1 MQQIDCQTV
10 AEAVGPEFQHNFV
23 TLPADGTRGGVLLAV
38 HLDYFQIASSVC
50 SANAITA
57 RIQSTR
63 SPSSWWISVVYGPQT
78 ENDKMNFMQ
87 ELRQLYS
94 ISSDEW
100 LIIGDF
106 NLIVNAQ
113 DKSNDNINQ
122 RLLGAFRSILN
133 DLELNELPLKGRKY
147 TWTNGRTHTKIDRA
161 FCSNGWD
168 LLFPNCSLQATSSL
182 VSDHCPLILSGCT
195 LRRPFKGFRFESF
208 WPKLDGF
215 KEVVSRAWNKQLR
228 IFNPFLRLH
237 TKLQRTA
244 KELRTWSKSLI
255 GNNKLLLAA
264 ARQLIWILDVVQ
276 DYRPLSA
283 DESLLHRQL
292 KTRFLGLSA
301 VEKLRA
307 RQASRL
313 SSIRAAHA
321 NSKLFFLRINGR
333 RRRNFIQH
341 VVTPSGTVFSQVDKN
356 LHAFNHFRN
365 LLGVPPARENT
376 LNWNVMGL
384 NTLQGDLLELPFEE
398 EEILAAINK
407 LNAENAPGPDGFTG
421 LFFRI
426 AWPIVKEDV
435 LRAFNYFYQLHDQ
448 HFRNLNSAHI
458 CLIPKNAEAVSF
470 SDFRPISLSHSLA
483 KIISKVLA
491 SRLAPHLDR
500 LVSRSQSAFIRKRS
514 IHDNFLYTQNLI
526 RELKRVKAPTLF
538 LKLDIAKA
546 FDSVRWDY
554 LLEVLQQ
561 MGFGNRWRDWVS
573 ILLRTANSAVLLN
586 GDRGDYFQHGRGL
599 RQGDPLSPL
608 LFIIAIDPL
617 QKLFSLA
624 AEQGFLTP
632 VHHRAARLRVS
643 LYADDAAI
651 FLNPN
656 RNEVMATHQILSAFS
671 KASGLTTNLSKCAVY
686 PICCESSDLESIMEP
701 FPCEVKSFP
710 CKYLGLPL
718 SDRSLRRVDFQP
730 VLDKLATRLSAWK
743 GKLLDKSGRL
753 TLVNA
758 VLSSIPV
765 HFLTVFPLKKWAIKK
780 IDKIRRSFL
789 WRGSENAN
797 GGHCLVKWTR
807 AARPKELGG
816 LGILDL
822 ERFSRALRLRWLWL
836 SWTDRSRP
844 WIGTSPPCDKTDA
857 ALFRASTVV
866 TIGNG
871 LSTSFWHDSWLLGRA
886 PMDLA
891 PNLYPLAWR
900 KNKNVHEDL
909 LSLNW
914 TRGLWRMNTVQ
925 QLEEFLVLW
934 DLLQEFQLTDV
945 DDSIR
950 WKWTLDGAYT
960 SKSAYLI
967 QFKGSVCSFKANLIW
982 KAHAEGKHKFF
993 MWLLVQAKVL
1003 TADKLALRH
1012 WPCNPICVLCDQQ
1025 QETALHLCLLCPF
1038 ALQVWESARVWS
1050 NNLILP
1056 PVVDCL
1062 SVEDWWLTV
1071 FLGKPE
1077 EHHKTIS
1084 GILMYIVWNI
1094 WKERNRRIFDGKSA
1108 SPTTVFSRAK
1118 EEMALRR
1125 AACGQPLL

>member
-1 MQQIDCQTV
+1 MYSL
-10 AEAVGPEFQHNFV
+10 AYSKNRSLRS
-23 TLPADGTRGGVLLAV
+23 LP
-38 HLDYFQIASSVC
+38 I
-50 SANAITA
+50 
-57 RIQSTR
+57 
-63 SPSSWWISVVYGPQT
+63 
-78 ENDKMNFMQ
+78 
-87 ELRQLYS
+87 
-94 ISSDEW
+94 
-100 LIIGDF
+100 
-106 NLIVNAQ
+106 NLV
-113 DKSNDNINQ
+113 
-122 RLLGAFRSILN
+122 
-133 DLELNELPLKGRKY
+133 
-147 TWTNGRTHTKIDRA
+147 W
-161 FCSNGWD
+161 
-168 LLFPNCSLQATSSL
+168 
-182 VSDHCPLILSGCT
+182 VS
-195 LRRPFKGFRFESF
+195 KGFRFESF

-228 IFNPFLRLH
+228 ICNPFLRLH

-292 KTRFLGLSA
+292 KTRFLGLTA

-313 SSIRAAHA
+313 TSIRAAHA
-321 NSKLFFLRINGR
+321 NSK
-333 RRRNFIQH
+333 
-341 VVTPSGTVFSQVDKN
+341 
-356 LHAFNHFRN
+356 N
-365 LLGVPPARENT
+365 LLGAPPARENT

-500 LVSRSQSAFIRKRS
+500 LPSAFIRKRS

-730 VLDKLATRLSAWK
+730 VLDKLATRLSAWTVGQVWK
-743 GKLLDKSGRL
+743 
-753 TLVNA
+753 TNT
-758 VLSSIPV
+758 V

-807 AARPKELGG
+807 AARPKELGR

-822 ERFSRALRLRWLWL
+822 ELVLYGFAGFGLARLTALDPGLAPHRHVIKLTQLYSEHPLWL
-836 SWTDRSRP
+836 LLEMDFSLAFGMTLGSW
-844 WIGTSPPCDKTDA
+844 
-857 ALFRASTVV
+857 
-866 TIGNG
+866 
-871 LSTSFWHDSWLLGRA
+871 
-886 PMDLA
+886 
-891 PNLYPLAWR
+891 
-900 KNKNVHEDL
+900 
-909 LSLNW
+909 
-914 TRGLWRMNTVQ
+914 
-925 QLEEFLVLW
+925 
-934 DLLQEFQLTDV
+934 
-945 DDSIR
+945 
-950 WKWTLDGAYT
+950 
-960 SKSAYLI
+960 
-967 QFKGSVCSFKANLIW
+967 
-982 KAHAEGKHKFF
+982 
-993 MWLLVQAKVL
+993 
-1003 TADKLALRH
+1003 
-1012 WPCNPICVLCDQQ
+1012 
-1025 QETALHLCLLCPF
+1025 
-1038 ALQVWESARVWS
+1038 VWESARVWS

-1062 SVEDWWLTV
+1062 SVEDWWLTA

-1108 SPTTVFSRAK
+1108 SLTTVFSRAK

-1125 AACGQPLL
+1125 A